1 MTLDE
6 FRTRSR
12 EILTKLESPEEV
24 GVIIDVLDGAFQ
36 ERDAAASE
44 AEGKIAD
51 LTARNDRLQEA
62 NMQLFLRTGVQG
74 KPDDLEGQEEE
85 QGVDFSE
92 LFDSS
97 GELK

>member
-6 FRTRSR
+6 FRQRSR
-12 EILTKLESPEEV
+12 EILTKMENPEEV
-24 GVIIDVLDGAFQ
+24 GAIIDVLDGAFQ
-36 ERDAAASE
+36 ERDAAAQAAE
-44 AEGKIAD
+44 ATIAD
-51 LTARNDRLQEA
+51 LTERNDRLQKA
-62 NMQLFLRTGVQG
+62 NMELFLRTGVQG

-85 QGVDFSE
+85 QGVDFSA

>member
-44 AEGKIAD
+44 AESKIAD

-74 KPDDLEGQEEE
+74 KSDDLEGQEEE

>member
-12 EILTKLESPEEV
+12 EILTKLESPEDV

-36 ERDAAASE
+36 ERDAAALA
-44 AEGKIAD
+44 AEGQIAD
-51 LTARNDRLQEA
+51 LTARNERLQQA
-62 NMQLFLRTGVQG
+62 NMELFLRTGVQG
-74 KPDDLEGQEEE
+74 KADDLEGVEQEK
-85 QGVDFSE
+85 GVDFSE
-92 LFDSS
+92 LFDAS